1 MTFSIPAVN
10 SPHGD
15 TDSRYSIG
23 VVTRRTGLSP
33 DVLRVWERRYAVV
46 APSRTEGG
54 QRLYS
59 ASDIEKLR
67 LLRRLVEGGHRIAS
81 VAGLDL
87 DALTALV
94 KEVGDAGSPSSPS
107 ADRTQDLLDGL
118 IAAVE
123 ALDAVGL
130 EASLRRSAMTLGSE
144 IWIETVIGPLLEVV
158 GDRWHDGKISPAH
171 EHLATATLR
180 EVLGWVVRSFTPLPD
195 APLILIATPSGEL
208 HELGAMMA
216 AVVAAEAGWSVQ
228 YLGPNIPAEDLANA
242 ARQLQAN
249 AVALSVVHPDHAA
262 RAVGEVRQLRR
273 LLSASVPVIVGGKAG
288 VAMAAN
294 FAREGATITA
304 DARAFR
310 AELAAVTPVV

>member
-10 SPHGD
+10 SSYD
-15 TDSRYSIG
+15 ESDSRYSIG

-33 DVLRVWERRYAVV
+33 DVLRAWERRYAVV
-46 APSRTEGG
+46 APSRTDGG

-81 VAGLDL
+81 VAKLDL

-94 KEVGDAGSPSSPS
+94 REVGDAAGPTAPSVGR
-107 ADRTQDLLDGL
+107 AQDLLEEL

-144 IWIETVIGPLLEVV
+144 VWIETVIGPLLEAV

-171 EHLATATLR
+171 EHLATATAR
-180 EVLGWVVRSFTPLPD
+180 EVIAWVVRSFTPVAD
-195 APLILIATPSGEL
+195 APLILIATPAGEL

-216 AVVAAEAGWSVQ
+216 AVIAAEAGWRVQ
-228 YLGPNIPAEDLANA
+228 YLGPNIPAEDLADA
-242 ARQLQAN
+242 ARQLRAN

-262 RAVGEVRQLRR
+262 RSVDEVRQLRR
-273 LLSASVPVIVGGKAG
+273 SLSARVPIIVGGKTA
-288 VAMAAN
+288 VATAAHL
-294 FAREGATITA
+294 ARVGATIAA

-310 AELAAVTPVV
+310 AELAAVTPVP